1 MKGII
6 LTNLVLKENG
16 ILRETDIEKLISKHL
31 TISCKNI
38 SATSIKKF
46 KKWHYVILVCIFLA
60 GTPTISQAQK
70 TSPIIPYNTNLKT
83 KKMQYANY
91 KSLKISADSGVAYVT
106 INHPPLNV
114 LDAILMTD
122 LHHFASAVQNDTS
135 VRVIVLQSADAEFF
149 IPHGD
154 MNFVTNPESFTKLSA
169 DYDADDLLNPMQKL
183 HEQWRALPQV
193 TIAKIAG
200 FARGGGSE
208 FVMAMDMRFGAIGK
222 MGLAQPEV
230 LMGIIPGG
238 NGTVQLPRLMGR
250 ARSLEVILGAELFDA
265 ELAERYGWINRAL
278 PANEIDEFIN
288 VLAKRIAKLAPGVIN
303 AAKSAVDATIGL
315 QTKGL
320 IEENALLGKVF
331 SAPAATHLIINALKA
346 GAQTREGERNLEGL
360 LNKLQ

>member
-6 LTNLVLKENG
+6 LTTSFSKEN
-16 ILRETDIEKLISKHL
+16 IVLRETDVEKPGAKYVTVSQ
-31 TISCKNI
+31 KNV
-38 SATSIKKF
+38 SATSITKC
-46 KKWHYVILVCIFLA
+46 KKWHSVMLLCFFLA
-60 GTPTISQAQK
+60 GMPKTFQAQEISSVN
-70 TSPIIPYNTNLKT
+70 TYNTNLKA
-83 KKMQYANY
+83 KKMQYTDY
-91 KSLKISADSGVAYVT
+91 KSLKISIDSGVVYVT

-122 LHHFASAVQNDTS
+122 LHNFASVVQKDPLIQ
-135 VRVIVLQSADAEFF
+135 VIVLQSADAEFF

-169 DYDADDLLNPMQKL
+169 DYDGDDSLNPMQKL

-193 TIAKIAG
+193 TIAKISG

-238 NGTVQLPRLMGR
+238 NGTVQLPRLIGR

-278 PANEIDEFIN
+278 PADEIDEFVN
-288 VLAKRIAKLAPGVIN
+288 VLAKRIAKLAPGVIH
-303 AAKSAVDATIGL
+303 AAKAAVDATIGL

-320 IEENALLGKVF
+320 IEENTLLGKVF
-331 SAPAATHLIINALKA
+331 SAPAATNLIINALKA
-346 GAQTREGERNLEGL
+346 GAQTREGERNLERL